1 MIKFSMLLINNNR
14 SKAYLQNLVLNGF
27 IPENIIVLDDKNIV
41 LPEHTEN
48 DKFITQ
54 NTKQILIRKVDKLKL
69 EFDEK
74 EHIISTITK
83 NNIKH
88 TILNCIDVNSD
99 IVLSE
104 VKKIQED
111 YIVYSGP
118 GGTILSKKI
127 LNQNKKF
134 IHVHPGVLPKHRG
147 STTFYYSYLIDYS
160 VGASVIFMNEKIDQ
174 GPIIYSESFLIDERD
189 VDFDHELDP
198 ALRARVLVNCFKKN
212 KFSALKQ
219 NNKESYTFYIIHPFL
234 KHIAIL
240 LKK

>member
-1 MIKFSMLLINNNR
+1 MLLINNNR
-14 SKAYLQNLVLNGF
+14 SKAYLQSLVLNGF
-27 IPENIIVLDDKNIV
+27 IPERIVVLDNKNIV

-54 NTKQILIRKVDKLKL
+54 NTKQIQIRKVGKLKL

-74 EHIISTITK
+74 EHITTTITK
-83 NNIKH
+83 NKIKH
-88 TILNCIDVNSD
+88 TIIDCIDVNSN

-104 VKKIQED
+104 IKKIKED
-111 YIVYSGP
+111 YIIYSGP

-134 IHVHPGVLPKHRG
+134 IHVHPGLLPKHRG
-147 STTFYYSYLIDYS
+147 STTFYYSYLIDYN
-160 VGASVIFMNEKIDQ
+160 VGASVIIMNEKIDQ

-198 ALRARVLVNCFKKN
+198 ILRARVLINCFKKN
-212 KFSALKQ
+212 KFSAIKQ
-219 NNKESYTFYIIHPFL
+219 NNKESYTFYIIHPLL